1 MAREISGGWPGL
13 TPQSDRDL
21 GEPKHENEAPAT
33 HATVVSLAS
42 ATFLILYGR
51 VAATLQAPSEDIIG
65 KWRKRKS
72 AFEERLGRTI
82 G

>member
-1 MAREISGGWPGL
+1 MR
-13 TPQSDRDL
+13 T
-21 GEPKHENEAPAT
+21 KHQP

-51 VAATLQAPSEDIIG
+51 VAATLQASEDIIG